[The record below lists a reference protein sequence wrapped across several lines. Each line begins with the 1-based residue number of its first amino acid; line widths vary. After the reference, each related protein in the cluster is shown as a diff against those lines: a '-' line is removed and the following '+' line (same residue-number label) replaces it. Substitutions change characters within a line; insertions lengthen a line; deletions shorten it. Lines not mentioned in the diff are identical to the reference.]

1 MDKKFLDELAD
12 KMENMQ
18 FLSAELDK
26 TRGHDVDGVKADYEE
41 ARMDL
46 EGLLLEWVEMQ
57 VTDTKPKS
65 PHNVPAYTNAVAQKG
80 SELGLLLIDA
90 GNYLLDCAK
99 RWKRYNEM
107 SKNNDRKRQEI
118 FIEKLR

>member
-26 TRGHDVDGVKADYEE
+26 THGHDVDGAKADYEE
-41 ARMDL
+41 ACLDL

-57 VTDTKPKS
+57 VADTKPKG
-65 PHNVPAYTNAVAQKG
+65 PHNVPAYTNAVVKKG
-80 SELGLLLIDA
+80 RQLGLLLIDT
-90 GNYLLDCAK
+90 GNFLLNCAK
-99 RWKRYNEM
+99 RWRRYNEQ
-107 SKNNDRKRQEI
+107 DPHYQG
-118 FIEKLR
+118 